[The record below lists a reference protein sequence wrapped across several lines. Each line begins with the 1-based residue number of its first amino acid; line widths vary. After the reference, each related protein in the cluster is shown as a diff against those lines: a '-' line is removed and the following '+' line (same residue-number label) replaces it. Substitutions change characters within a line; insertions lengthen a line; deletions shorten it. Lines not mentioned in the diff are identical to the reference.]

1 MIKNYS
7 QRGWRLYVIPKFLKI
22 GGRKISLL
30 EKHYDIEVLVEG
42 DLVYIKDKYNHDF
55 YNELE
60 EIKNATTKLRVSSFT
75 NRNNN

>member
-7 QRGWRLYVIPKFLKI
+7 HKGWRLYVIPKFLKI

-42 DLVYIKDKYNHDF
+42 DLVYVRDKYNHDF
-55 YNELE
+55 YDELN
-60 EIKNATTKLRVSSFT
+60 EIKNAARRL
-75 NRNNN
+75 